1 MHKGHELKRH
11 IVVAIQAM
19 FLACYTR
26 RQIRRQ
32 ELALETLLERELEDA
47 PPVEERPGVR
57 VPNPVLEAMF
67 APAERVMSALAG
79 QRIKDRF
86 QSASGKI

>member
-1 MHKGHELKRH
+1 MV
-11 IVVAIQAM
+11 IAIQAM

-26 RQIRRQ
+26 RQNRRQ
-32 ELALETLLERELEDA
+32 EFALETLLERELEDA
-47 PPVEERPGVR
+47 PAIENTQGAQA
-57 VPNPVLEAMF
+57 PNPLLEGRF

-86 QSASGKI
+86 PKYVW